1 MHDYYDLRAQ
11 EPKRDPTLFAV
22 VLAVVFKGEQRT
34 SEDMLSVDE
43 IHTDSR
49 LVELMEF
56 YSVDEGSKPA
66 TP

>member
-11 EPKRDPTLFAV
+11 GPKRDPTLFAV